1 MAIIQSLLA
10 FVTRSL
16 GDILSALFGWAV
28 TALFGPADPREKI
41 WLSALV
47 ASAAAW
53 PLLLLGVI
61 WPRLAT
67 FILGF
72 IPVPAWVPVWG
83 IRLAWIILAIIVPF
97 ALGAVMAARSR
108 GVAPPIPGTVRREAL
123 HKASARQ
130 SPVQESRLV
139 RLVRG
144 IPMTLGVAAS
154 FWIVF
159 VSVPL
164 RRLAAIVRRQV
175 DLEVPLV
182 TDAEGYAQVAQEV
195 ADTLGRHGF
204 EVRPIRP
211 PWTVTAP
218 SRILS
223 RMGGRSFRD
232 YVPKNFAAFRG
243 PKLEVLLYPNGLR
256 LRGSEQDTAW
266 AHGLLVEA
274 LTDAP
279 AYQTF
284 DPKAQDIERQIRRVW
299 SVFRDNPEAHAGARA
314 LRSRLDDLA
323 REIRELPVDYD
334 EWQIVYR
341 QALQLDRAL
350 LGRLQ
355 LLEATV
361 TTDGSPSNGKEG
373 SHMATPNPLSARDIS
388 TRELVGEITEKVA
401 LLAKKEVELA
411 RAEIQADLKSE
422 ISMAKGLGIAAV
434 VVLLGLNMLLVALV
448 LALAPYIAGWL
459 AAVIAAAV
467 LLLGGG
473 IVAWVSW
480 SRRVTAP
487 LEVTRKTLREA
498 AQWTKERLA

>member
-1 MAIIQSLLA
+1 MAIIQSILA

-28 TALFGPADPREKI
+28 TALFGHADPREKI

-72 IPVPAWVPVWG
+72 ISVPPWVPVWG

-97 ALGAVMAARSR
+97 VLGAVMAVRSR
-108 GVAPPIPGTVRREAL
+108 GVAAPIPGTVRREAL
-123 HKASARQ
+123 HKRRARQ
-130 SPVQESRLV
+130 SPVQESRV
-139 RLVRG
+139 IRLVRG

-154 FWIVF
+154 FCIVF

-164 RRLAAIVRRQV
+164 RRLTAIVRRQV
-175 DLEVPLV
+175 DLDIPLV
-182 TDAEGYAQVAQEV
+182 TDADGHAEVAQQV

-211 PWTVTAP
+211 PWTVNAP

-232 YVPKNFAAFRG
+232 YVPKDFTAFRG

-299 SVFRDNPEAHAGARA
+299 SVFRDDPEAHAGARA
-314 LRSRLDDLA
+314 LRPRLDDLA
-323 REIRELPVDYD
+323 REIREP
-334 EWQIVYR
+334 EKKSN
-341 QALQLDRAL
+341 
-350 LGRLQ
+350 
-355 LLEATV
+355 
-361 TTDGSPSNGKEG
+361 SP
-373 SHMATPNPLSARDIS
+373 
-388 TRELVGEITEKVA
+388 
-401 LLAKKEVELA
+401 
-411 RAEIQADLKSE
+411 
-422 ISMAKGLGIAAV
+422 GLIFK
-434 VVLLGLNMLLVALV
+434 L
-448 LALAPYIAGWL
+448 
-459 AAVIAAAV
+459 
-467 LLLGGG
+467 
-473 IVAWVSW
+473 
-480 SRRVTAP
+480 T
-487 LEVTRKTLREA
+487 
-498 AQWTKERLA
+498 